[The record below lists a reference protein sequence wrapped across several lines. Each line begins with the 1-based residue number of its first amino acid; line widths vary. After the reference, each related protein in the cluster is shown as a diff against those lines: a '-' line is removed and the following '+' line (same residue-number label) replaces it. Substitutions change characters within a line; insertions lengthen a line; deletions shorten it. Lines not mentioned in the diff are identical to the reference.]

1 MASFNKVILLG
12 NLTRDPETRVTANG
26 LTICKLGL
34 AVSRVY
40 MTREGERK
48 EETTFVDIDA
58 FGKQA
63 EVLTKYLRKG
73 RPLMVEGRLKLDQWE
88 TNEGQKR
95 SKLGVVLENFQFL
108 GGGRDDD
115 NSGGNSGG
123 YEDSSPPRRSATSG
137 ASGASD
143 ASDSSGS
150 DVSGSS
156 ASGSGSGDELDE
168 DVPF

>member
-34 AVSRVY
+34 AVSRVFS
-40 MTREGERK
+40 TRDGERK
-48 EETTFVDIDA
+48 EETAFVDIDA

-63 EVLTKYLRKG
+63 EVITKYMRKG

-88 TNEGQKR
+88 TNDGQKR
-95 SKLGVVLENFQFL
+95 SKLNVVLENFQFL
-108 GGGRDDD
+108 PSGGSD
-115 NSGGNSGG
+115 NGGGGNSGG
-123 YEDSSPPRRSATSG
+123 YESSSPPQNT
-137 ASGASD
+137 ASGQSNP
-143 ASDSSGS
+143 SSS
-150 DVSGSS
+150 PS
-156 ASGSGSGDELDE
+156 ASTSDTDDTLDE

>member
-34 AVSRVY
+34 ATSRVY
-40 MTREGERK
+40 LTREGERK

-73 RPLMVEGRLKLDQWE
+73 QPLMVEGRLKLDQWE

-95 SKLGVVLENFQFL
+95 SKLGVILENFQFL

-115 NSGGNSGG
+115 ASGGKSGG
-123 YEDSSPPRRSATSG
+123 YENSSPPRRA
-137 ASGASD
+137 ASSD
-143 ASDSSGS
+143 ASDSSS
-150 DVSGSS
+150 SSS
-156 ASGSGSGDELDE
+156 ADDSGDTLDE

>member
-34 AVSRVY
+34 ACSRVFS
-40 MTREGERK
+40 TREGERK

-63 EVLTKYLRKG
+63 EVLTKYMRKG

-88 TNEGQKR
+88 TNDGQKR
-95 SKLGVVLENFQFL
+95 NKLGVVLENFQFL
-108 GGGRDDD
+108 GGGRDDEAGSG
-115 NSGGNSGG
+115 SGGSGG
-123 YEDSSPPRRSATSG
+123 YESSSPPQHNSSAQSSSSSQG
-137 ASGASD
+137 SSSSPGS
-143 ASDSSGS
+143 SDSAQS
-150 DVSGSS
+150 DSDDS
-156 ASGSGSGDELDE
+156 LDE

>member
-34 AVSRVY
+34 AVSRVFS
-40 MTREGERK
+40 TREGERK

-63 EVLTKYLRKG
+63 EVITKYLRKG
-73 RPLMVEGRLKLDQWE
+73 SPLMVEGRLRLDQWE
-88 TNEGQKR
+88 NSEGQKR
-95 SKLGVVLENFQFL
+95 NKLMVVLENFQFVGGRESNA
-108 GGGRDDD
+108 GGGG
-115 NSGGNSGG
+115 SGSSSG
-123 YEDSSPPRRSATSG
+123 YEESSPPKRPTAESAADHG
-137 ASGASD
+137 ESD
-143 ASDSSGS
+143 AGGGDSS
-150 DVSGSS
+150 
-156 ASGSGSGDELDE
+156 ARSGDVLDD